1 MRACEQL
8 FPECFSTTLSV
19 WLVGP
24 KMLRQ
29 HALTPV
35 LPNSTSAV
43 FQGFL
48 MECDCLKLPAPE
60 ISPLEINNLVTL
72 TK

>member
-1 MRACEQL
+1 MDA
-8 FPECFSTTLSV
+8 
-19 WLVGP
+19 

-35 LPNSTSAV
+35 LHNSTNAV

-48 MECDCLKLPAPE
+48 TECDCLKLPAPE
-60 ISPLEINNLVTL
+60 ISPLKINNLVTL